1 VVTGIGTALAAL
13 DAFWPRWTAEKVLLL
28 PFNQDYII
36 ILRHWGIMLG
46 LMGVFMI
53 VAVFRADWRKPIL
66 IYSALEKAFI
76 VYPVVTNVSRPY
88 ARGFWVGAGMDAT
101 VVAYTIVYFV
111 VSGFHKHEG
120 DEAGTLGASVKASVL
135 K

>member
-1 VVTGIGTALAAL
+1 MKRFFDLTFKPFFVVTGIGTALAAL
-13 DAFWPRWTAEKVLLL
+13 NAFWPQWTAEKVLLL

-76 VYPVVTNVSRPY
+76 VYLVVTNVSRPY
-88 ARGFWVGAGMDAT
+88 ARGFWVRCRDGCDGRCLHNRLFRRER
-101 VVAYTIVYFV
+101 I
-111 VSGFHKHEG
+111 S
-120 DEAGTLGASVKASVL
+120 
-135 K
+135 